1 MMSCMAELM
10 AMIAA
15 ELVLLCIAELGTN
28 RHMLQFLFSSF
39 LSLTKLEFWSLVFQ
53 LKILRMTSAI

>member
-28 RHMLQFLFSSF
+28 RHMLQFFFSSF

>member
-28 RHMLQFLFSSF
+28 RHMLHFLFSSF
-39 LSLTKLEFWSLVFQ
+39 LSLMKLEFWSLVFQ

>member
-1 MMSCMAELM
+1 MMSCLAELM